1 MVLEFV
7 EVAHADFTKITRVI
21 FIHEDSV
28 VVLTTRHTATGRMFA
43 MLANSTVTGGDVS
56 ALLAVFV
63 SDYFEKRVGRE
74 SFVSAFVFV
83 GMGLTKEND
92 EIDSRG
98 QRHPPPIAHNRSRTK
113 ADDIRATK
121 FRPRLKKPPNVL
133 SYPREYRFSA
143 REKTHIF
150 FSHKLSLKGS
160 FQSASTISEKMKFA
174 NGSSSSRTDATD
186 VSTATK
192 LPRTKHKKYEKK
204 SQKNDT

>member
-1 MVLEFV
+1 MRFLCLIILKKELGEKVLCQPLFLWEW
-7 EVAHADFTKITRVI
+7 
-21 FIHEDSV
+21 
-28 VVLTTRHTATGRMFA
+28 VLQKKTMKSIR
-43 MLANSTVTGGDVS
+43 
-56 ALLAVFV
+56 AVK
-63 SDYFEKRVGRE
+63 D
-74 SFVSAFVFV
+74 
-83 GMGLTKEND
+83 T
-92 EIDSRG
+92 
-98 QRHPPPIAHNRSRTK
+98 PPPIAHNRSRTK

-204 SQKNDT
+204 RKKNDT

>member
-43 MLANSTVTGGDVS
+43 MLANSTVTGGNVS

-98 QRHPPPIAHNRSRTK
+98 QRRPPPNRTQ
-113 ADDIRATK
+113 
-121 FRPRLKKPPNVL
+121 PL
-133 SYPREYRFSA
+133 S
-143 REKTHIF
+143 H
-150 FSHKLSLKGS
+150 
-160 FQSASTISEKMKFA
+160 
-174 NGSSSSRTDATD
+174 
-186 VSTATK
+186 
-192 LPRTKHKKYEKK
+192 
-204 SQKNDT
+204 

>member
-1 MVLEFV
+1 LCLIILKKELGEKVLCQPLFLWEW
-7 EVAHADFTKITRVI
+7 
-21 FIHEDSV
+21 
-28 VVLTTRHTATGRMFA
+28 VLQKKTMK
-43 MLANSTVTGGDVS
+43 SI
-56 ALLAVFV
+56 
-63 SDYFEKRVGRE
+63 
-74 SFVSAFVFV
+74 
-83 GMGLTKEND
+83 
-92 EIDSRG
+92 IDSRG

>member
-28 VVLTTRHTATGRMFA
+28 VVLTTRHTATGRMLA
-43 MLANSTVTGGDVS
+43 MLANSTVTSGDVS

-98 QRHPPPIAHNRSRTK
+98 QRRPPPQSHTTAL
-113 ADDIRATK
+113 A
-121 FRPRLKKPPNVL
+121 LKQTI
-133 SYPREYRFSA
+133 SA
-143 REKTHIF
+143 RQNF
-150 FSHKLSLKGS
+150 V
-160 FQSASTISEKMKFA
+160 
-174 NGSSSSRTDATD
+174 R
-186 VSTATK
+186 V
-192 LPRTKHKKYEKK
+192 
-204 SQKNDT
+204 

>member
-150 FSHKLSLKGS
+150 FSHKLSQRLFSVGEHNFREDEIRERILVLAHRRDRRINRNETPS
-160 FQSASTISEKMKFA
+160 NET
-174 NGSSSSRTDATD
+174 
-186 VSTATK
+186 
-192 LPRTKHKKYEKK
+192 
-204 SQKNDT
+204 

>member
-28 VVLTTRHTATGRMFA
+28 VVLTTRHTATGRMLA

-63 SDYFEKRVGRE
+63 SDYFEKRVGIE

-83 GMGLTKEND
+83 VMGLTKEND

-98 QRHPPPIAHNRSRTK
+98 GQRRPPPNRTQ
-113 ADDIRATK
+113 
-121 FRPRLKKPPNVL
+121 PL
-133 SYPREYRFSA
+133 S
-143 REKTHIF
+143 H
-150 FSHKLSLKGS
+150 
-160 FQSASTISEKMKFA
+160 
-174 NGSSSSRTDATD
+174 
-186 VSTATK
+186 
-192 LPRTKHKKYEKK
+192 
-204 SQKNDT
+204 

>member
-1 MVLEFV
+1 M
-7 EVAHADFTKITRVI
+7 
-21 FIHEDSV
+21 

-92 EIDSRG
+92 EIDNRFARSKT
-98 QRHPPPIAHNRSRTK
+98 PPPIAHNRSRTK